1 VHETTKET
9 GTQVNTTSALAPGHI
24 DIHAHLLPED
34 CYEIPAADGPR
45 VLAERTGEEL
55 YLGDFPIA
63 VTRDQISGVGRI
75 LADMDAE
82 DIAVR
87 VVSAPP
93 YAFAVTAEPDAAAEY
108 ARGVN
113 DGLMRMCENNPDRL
127 IPLGVLPVQDRNATT
142 AEVKRLATEGVRGVA
157 VPPVVGSL
165 TLGDPELAH
174 VLDSCA
180 EAGLAVLVHPT
191 QQPRP
196 GFNHHYLQ
204 NLIGNP
210 VESATAIASILLSGT
225 FDRAPTLRIA
235 FVHGAGVAP
244 ALLGRW
250 DHGWRMRGDVCA
262 HSTRPP
268 SEVFRAHVYADSL
281 AHSVEA
287 GALLRD
293 AVHPDRITLGSDYPF
308 DMADPHPVRSANAL
322 KLDQEILRANA
333 LRWLDWS

>member
-1 VHETTKET
+1 MHLPCTRPRKRLEDHVTAP
-9 GTQVNTTSALAPGHI
+9 SPLAPGHI

-34 CYEIPAADGPR
+34 CYEIPAADGTR
-45 VLAERTGEEL
+45 RLAERTDDEL

-63 VTRDQISGVGRI
+63 VTRDQISGVPRI
-75 LADMDAE
+75 LADMHAE

-108 ARGVN
+108 ARRVN
-113 DGLMRMCENNPDRL
+113 EGLMRMCEGAPDRL
-127 IPLGVLPVQDRNATT
+127 IPLGVLPLQDRGATA
-142 AEVKRLATEGVRGVA
+142 AEVKQLVADGVRGVS

-165 TLGDPELAH
+165 TLGDPELHH

-180 EAGLAVLVHPT
+180 AAGLAVLVHPT

-210 VESATAIASILLSGT
+210 VESATAIASILLGGT
-225 FDRAPTLRIA
+225 FERAPALRIA

-250 DHGWRMRGDVCA
+250 DHGWRMRGMSPPTATHPRANCSA
-262 HSTRPP
+262 PTCTPIRWPIRWRRALCSAAPSTPIASPWAPTTRSTWPI
-268 SEVFRAHVYADSL
+268 R
-281 AHSVEA
+281 
-287 GALLRD
+287 
-293 AVHPDRITLGSDYPF
+293 T
-308 DMADPHPVRSANAL
+308 RSA
-322 KLDQEILRANA
+322 RRR
-333 LRWLDWS
+333 RWASTEKCCAATR

>member
-1 VHETTKET
+1 MTHSPS
-9 GTQVNTTSALAPGHI
+9 TSFLAPGHI

-34 CYEIPAADGPR
+34 CYDIPAATGVRSLTERDG
-45 VLAERTGEEL
+45 EL
-55 YLGDFPIA
+55 HLGDFPIA

-75 LADMDAE
+75 LSDMDTE

-93 YAFAVTAEPDAAAEY
+93 YAFAVTAERDAAADY
-108 ARGVN
+108 ARRVN
-113 DGLMRMCENNPDRL
+113 DGLIRMCEDNADRL
-127 IPLGVLPVQDRNATT
+127 VPIGVLPVQDRAATA
-142 AEVKRLATEGVRGVA
+142 AEVKYLAAEGIRGVA

-165 TLGDPELAH
+165 TLGDPELHH
-174 VLDSCA
+174 VLDTCA

-210 VESATAIASILLSGT
+210 VESATAIASILLDGT
-225 FDRAPTLRIA
+225 FDRLPTLRIA

-250 DHGWRMRGDVCA
+250 DHGWRMRADVRA
-262 HSTRPP
+262 DTAEPP
-268 SEVFRAHVYADSL
+268 SEVFRRHVYADAL

-287 GALLRD
+287 GELLCKVID
-293 AVHPDRITLGSDYPF
+293 PGRITLGSDYPF
-308 DMADPHPVRSANAL
+308 DMADQHPVRSASAL
-322 KLDQEILRANA
+322 GLDRDVLRSNA
-333 LRWLDWS
+333 LRWLGC

>member
-1 VHETTKET
+1 MTTPPT
-9 GTQVNTTSALAPGHI
+9 LAPGHI

-34 CYEIPAADGPR
+34 CYEIPGADGAR
-45 VLAERTGEEL
+45 HLAERGADEL

-63 VTRDQISGVGRI
+63 VTRDQISGVPRI
-75 LADMDAE
+75 LADMDDE

-93 YAFAVTAEPDAAAEY
+93 YAFAVTAAPDAAADY
-108 ARGVN
+108 ARRVN
-113 DGLMRMCENNPDRL
+113 VGLMRMCEKDSDRL
-127 IPLGVLPVQDRNATT
+127 VPLGVLPLQDRSATA
-142 AEVKRLATEGVRGVA
+142 AEVKQLVADGVRGVS

-165 TLGDPELAH
+165 TLGDPELHH

-210 VESATAIASILLSGT
+210 VESATAIASILLGGT
-225 FDRAPTLRIA
+225 FDRAPSLRIA

-250 DHGWRMRGDVCA
+250 DHGWRMRRDVSA
-262 HSTRPP
+262 DSATPP
-268 SEVFRAHVYADSL
+268 SEVFREHVYADCL

-287 GALLRD
+287 GELLCKT
-293 AVHPDRITLGSDYPF
+293 VHPDRITLGSDYPF
-308 DMADPHPVRSANAL
+308 DMADQHPVRSATAL
-322 KLDQEILRANA
+322 GLDRDVLRANA